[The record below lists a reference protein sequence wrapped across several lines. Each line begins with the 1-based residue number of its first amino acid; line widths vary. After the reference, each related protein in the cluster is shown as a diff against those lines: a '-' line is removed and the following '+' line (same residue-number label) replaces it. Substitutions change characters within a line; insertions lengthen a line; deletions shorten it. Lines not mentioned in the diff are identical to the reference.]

1 MKFREYKVMCFSKCW
16 KKKAWLEKAGF
27 LCNRTRREKEYMCR
41 QHAHASCRTDLRI
54 SQLCQQDNRTQA
66 MLTKVHLFP
75 DCGWGKGESRRETLR
90 GLPSVHSDWGV
101 HISFNLL
108 PSWGTRQTTESEQEM
123 AWCCYEILKREE
135 IITLTQTKLTP
146 DEQVWINLSSAPRA
160 ICCFDRLA

>member
-75 DCGWGKGESRRETLR
+75 DCGVAKGRAGERHSEVSLLYVLIGAFTFPLTFSPVGAQGRLWNQSRK
-90 GLPSVHSDWGV
+90 W
-101 HISFNLL
+101 
-108 PSWGTRQTTESEQEM
+108 
-123 AWCCYEILKREE
+123 
-135 IITLTQTKLTP
+135 P
-146 DEQVWINLSSAPRA
+146 DVVMK
-160 ICCFDRLA
+160 F

>member
-75 DCGWGKGESRRETLR
+75 DCGCGKGKSRRETLR
-90 GLPSVHSDWGV
+90 GLPSVRSDWGV

-108 PSWGTRQTTESEQEM
+108 PSWSEADYGIRAGNGLMLLWNSKEGGNHHLDPDKAYTRRTSLDKSEFS
-123 AWCCYEILKREE
+123 
-135 IITLTQTKLTP
+135 T
-146 DEQVWINLSSAPRA
+146 
-160 ICCFDRLA
+160 